1 MIAFM
6 IISLVQMNN
15 RMMRDVI
22 SILNSGVEIIWDC
35 IVDTSKELYSVFK
48 TSDVHNDNKR
58 IENSSNEYSSNEY
71 GYDMGGNYIHSDYD
85 PMIEPK
91 YDHHSHIPRCNDGD
105 VYHTGPDGLY
115 KIDEM
120 NEYNIKDLIFI
131 CPLP

>member
-1 MIAFM
+1 
-6 IISLVQMNN
+6 
-15 RMMRDVI
+15 
-22 SILNSGVEIIWDC
+22 
-35 IVDTSKELYSVFK
+35 VDTSKELYSVFK

-58 IENSSNEYSSNEY
+58 IENSSNEY

-120 NEYNIKDLIFI
+120 NEYNKNWDVVSEQVVKPHDDEVSYDDDQNEESDEDESKEKTNDWRDKFAGW
-131 CPLP
+131 LP